1 MNEVPNR
8 ANSPQRSGLF
18 SNMDSLVKDLKGLSA
33 YKATPAPR
41 SATEAMKI
49 VGEGN
54 MGANVPNTP
63 RGRRGM
69 PTKMRKGRA
78 K

>member
-8 ANSPQRSGLF
+8 ANSPQRSDLF

-41 SATEAMKI
+41 SATEALKI
-49 VGEGN
+49 VGEGD
-54 MGANVPNTP
+54 MGANVPMSRKGAP
-63 RGRRGM
+63 KR
-69 PTKMRKGRA
+69 MRKGRA

>member
-8 ANSPQRSGLF
+8 ATNSNRLVPYTSG
-18 SNMDSLVKDLKGLSA
+18 S
-33 YKATPAPR
+33 TPAPR

-69 PTKMRKGRA
+69 PAKMRKGRA

>member
-8 ANSPQRSGLF
+8 ATH
-18 SNMDSLVKDLKGLSA
+18 SNRQVS
-33 YKATPAPR
+33 TPAPR

-49 VGEGN
+49 VGNGN
-54 MGANVPNTP
+54 MGANVPALP
-63 RGRRGM
+63 RGRRAM
-69 PTKMRKGRA
+69 PAKMRKGRA